1 MDTVTLSK
9 QNRLFWL
16 GRYAERVYTTTQY
29 MMKQYDRLIDGETV
43 DYETFCQKMGIPCA
57 YDSGDD
63 FCRRY
68 LFDSTS
74 PYSVQS
80 GVEAMLGN
88 GMVLRETIGS
98 STLAYLQMAVYTLD
112 EGAEDEVIGLK
123 LLQVLDNLM
132 AFRGCYDD
140 FIAEDAVRNTIKCG
154 ASVERLSY
162 TLRTG
167 LREEFLLEE
176 LQKLQKRLT
185 WSNLQTAALPM
196 QSIIRMERI
205 LDGRNPEDEISREDF
220 LNAVEGLFLV

>member
-29 MMKQYDRLIDGETV
+29 MMKQYDHLIDGGTV
-43 DYETFCQKMGIPCA
+43 DYGTFCQKMGIPCA

-88 GMVLRETIGS
+88 GMVLRETITS
-98 STLAYLQMAVYTLD
+98 PTLAYLQMAHSAMELAARSEAPGV
-112 EGAEDEVIGLK
+112 E
-123 LLQVLDNLM
+123 LQWVLDDIM
-132 AFRGCYDD
+132 AFRGSFDD
-140 FIAEDAVRNTIKCG
+140 
-154 ASVERLSY
+154 SVEVEAARNITKVGALVERISLMLRLGWQAER
-162 TLRTG
+162 LD
-167 LREEFLLEE
+167 LE
-176 LQKLQKRLT
+176 LQKLLNRLYKT
-185 WSNLQTAALPM
+185 DLPPEKDALEVIARRTV
-196 QSIIRMERI
+196 QGEQVDSVT
-205 LDGRNPEDEISREDF
+205 LLHS
-220 LNAVEGLFLV
+220 VEGLFRV

>member
-88 GMVLRETIGS
+88 GMVLRETITS
-98 STLAYLQMAVYTLD
+98 PTLAYLQMAHSAMELAARSEAPGV
-112 EGAEDEVIGLK
+112 E
-123 LLQVLDNLM
+123 LQWVLDDIM
-132 AFRGCYDD
+132 AFRGSFDD
-140 FIAEDAVRNTIKCG
+140 
-154 ASVERLSY
+154 SVEVETARNITKTGRMVERISLMLRLDWQPER
-162 TLRTG
+162 LDR
-167 LREEFLLEE
+167 E
-176 LQKLQKRLT
+176 LQKLINRLYKT
-185 WSNLQTAALPM
+185 DLTPEAEALDV
-196 QSIIRMERI
+196 ITRKAV
-205 LDGRNPEDEISREDF
+205 GGEDIDRSLL
-220 LNAVEGLFLV
+220 LNSVEGLFRV